1 MFANFL
7 SYLAYFGASLA
18 LLVGGLALYMRV
30 TPYRELDLIRAGNT
44 AAAWSLSGAALGLAL
59 PIATAVVRADGFFGM
74 IFWALTALVANL
86 LVLVA
91 VEKMLPDFRG
101 AIENDSHAH
110 GLTLGGLS
118 LAVGVLNAAALT

>member
-1 MFANFL
+1 MFVNFL

-18 LLVGGLALYMRV
+18 LLVGGLVFYTRV
-30 TPYRELDLIRAGNT
+30 TPYREVDLIRAGNV

-59 PIATAVVRADGFFGM
+59 PIATAVIRADGFFGM
-74 IFWALTALVANL
+74 VFWALTALVANL

-91 VEKMLPDFRG
+91 VEKLLPDFRC
-101 AIENDSHAH
+101 AIESDSVAH

-118 LAVGVLNAAALT
+118 LVVGVLNAAALT